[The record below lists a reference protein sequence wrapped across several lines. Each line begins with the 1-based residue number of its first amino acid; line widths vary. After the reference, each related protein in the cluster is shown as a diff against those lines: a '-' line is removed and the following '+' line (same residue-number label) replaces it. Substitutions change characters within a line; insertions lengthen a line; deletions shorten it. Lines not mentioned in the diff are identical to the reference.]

1 MGVNKVILI
10 GNLGKDPEMKTT
22 PGGSTVTVF
31 SLATSEKYT
40 DKNQQKQEKTEWHNI
55 VMWGKL
61 AETANQYLKKGSTCY
76 LEGKITTRSWDD
88 KDGKKVYRTEIVANI
103 MQFLGSPGERKQG
116 GQQSQQQDRCVPDD
130 SDLPF

>member
-88 KDGKKVYRTEIVANI
+88 KDGKKVYRTEIVTNT
-103 MQFLGSPGERKQG
+103 MQFLGSPEGRKQG
-116 GQQSQQQDRCVPDD
+116 SQQSQQQDRCVPDD